1 MMGQQLMDGPN
12 CMQSRG
18 HPKVTFP
25 FTECFVPIKPFVH
38 NLKGTLKMVEPY
50 KLMQVISLLV
60 YVLEVENGHHAVIN
74 CGLTY
79 R

>member
-1 MMGQQLMDGPN
+1 
-12 CMQSRG
+12 
-18 HPKVTFP
+18 
-25 FTECFVPIKPFVH
+25 
-38 NLKGTLKMVEPY
+38 MVEPY